1 MLLGIVSDT
10 HGHIPNTR
18 DAIRVLDSFEVSAVI
33 HCGDIGSCEVVSL
46 FSAWSTNYVLGN
58 VDQNAQ
64 ALEAAIGR
72 QQQVLHGRFGNLRLE
87 GRNIAFLHGDDT
99 RRLRDTIE
107 SGQWDLVCCGHTH
120 VAKVQRSGSTLVVN
134 PGAIYRAR
142 PHSLAVIDLTTM
154 DVTPVPLP

>member
-10 HGHIPNTR
+10 HGDVPNTR
-18 DAIRVLDSFEVSAVI
+18 DAIGVLESFEVGAVI
-33 HCGDIGSCEVVSL
+33 HCGDIGSCEVVPL

-58 VDQNAQ
+58 VDQNAK
-64 ALEAAIGR
+64 ALEAAIQR
-72 QQQVLHGRFGNLRLE
+72 QQHVLHGRFGHLTLE

-134 PGAIYRAR
+134 PGAVHRAQ
-142 PHSLAVIDLTTM
+142 PHSLAVIDLATM